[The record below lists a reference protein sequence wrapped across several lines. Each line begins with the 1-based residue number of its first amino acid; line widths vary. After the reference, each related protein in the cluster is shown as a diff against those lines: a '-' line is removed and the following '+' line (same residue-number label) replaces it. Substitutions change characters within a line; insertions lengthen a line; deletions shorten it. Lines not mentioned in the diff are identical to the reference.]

1 MQKEAWS
8 FVSKRLAA
16 HTIILLFEI
25 MVDLGYFNS
34 LHITETKEY

>member
-8 FVSKRLAA
+8 FASKRLAA

-25 MVDLGYFNS
+25 MVDFNS
-34 LHITETKEY
+34 LHMTETKEY

>member
-16 HTIILLFEI
+16 HTILLFEI
-25 MVDLGYFNS
+25 LVDLGYFNS
-34 LHITETKEY
+34 LHMTETKEY